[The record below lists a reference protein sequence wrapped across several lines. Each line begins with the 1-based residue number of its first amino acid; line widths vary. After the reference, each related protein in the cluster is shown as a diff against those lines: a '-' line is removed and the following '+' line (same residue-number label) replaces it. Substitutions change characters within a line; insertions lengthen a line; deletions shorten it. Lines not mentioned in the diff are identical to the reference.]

1 MVKQRGL
8 KPVKKEPTS
17 PEPDFNAEEVERRIA
32 AVRAIRDMEIEN
44 SLTGLRLLR
53 SNFDEEQLQTP
64 VLQFFKENLPN
75 LSVVKTEETGHVEL
89 QRKDIDGNVS
99 MDNADG
105 RDIHASLL
113 RQMSVAYPYY
123 SGVPSFGGYELST
136 KSVKTSLQGVDNQ
149 QIRDFVLEEPS
160 DSQML
165 GVHDALQ
172 TPGAT
177 SQRLSFGM
185 TPKSRR
191 LPKPGEMLLSV
202 HGSPLGVFK
211 EDNMEAIHE
220 SEES

>member
-44 SLTGLRLLR
+44 SLT
-53 SNFDEEQLQTP
+53 E
-64 VLQFFKENLPN
+64 
-75 LSVVKTEETGHVEL
+75 
-89 QRKDIDGNVS
+89 QRKDIDGNLS

-136 KSVKTSLQGVDNQ
+136 KSVKTSLQGVDNM